1 VHHSIVDG
9 KAFNQF
15 LEVWSTYVNTTN
27 DGIDF
32 KSIVRTMEPV
42 DSSSHR
48 RALDALLPA
57 LQRDNAPQHAIFPA
71 KTPLPAIRSTPY
83 EVKAKLQALTP
94 TRVSTFTTLSA
105 LIWTHAM
112 RARSD
117 ALRDARQQRAP
128 EGNARPCSLR
138 RARET

>member
-42 DSSSHR
+42 DS
-48 RALDALLPA
+48 A